1 MNNRQA
7 VAVGKADS
15 PFARTVW
22 PERDKDM
29 AGSAV
34 LIDVDTKLVFIL
46 AGVAGIAGRD
56 CGQCHFNKFNH
67 VC

>member
-1 MNNRQA
+1 
-7 VAVGKADS
+7 
-15 PFARTVW
+15 
-22 PERDKDM
+22 
-29 AGSAV
+29 
-34 LIDVDTKLVFIL
+34 LVFIL